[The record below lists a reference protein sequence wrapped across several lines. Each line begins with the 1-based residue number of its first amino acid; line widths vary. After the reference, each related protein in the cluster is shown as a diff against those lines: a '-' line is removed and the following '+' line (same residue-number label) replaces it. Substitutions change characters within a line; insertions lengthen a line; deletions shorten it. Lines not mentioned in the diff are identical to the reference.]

1 MREENETRP
10 VSGTSDRINRGG
22 RSIGRFL
29 QDFLY
34 PPLRRN
40 DLQSYGQTLAE
51 RSPSLTKAEK
61 ERIITRNI
69 GPAPLMV
76 AALFAGIL
84 AGGAAS
90 LLKWGIA
97 SFSRL
102 VTGFFHEGSLNWW
115 FLLLPVMGLIL
126 VGLYQRHVIHREIS
140 HGDNRLR
147 NDFILNRC
155 YLPTSTIYNPIIACI
170 LTLGFGGSA
179 GSEGPI
185 AFSGAAIGSNVGAF
199 LRISPSKVRML
210 TAIGAGAGI
219 AGIFKAPVG
228 GVLFTIEVLGI
239 ELTTAAVAALF
250 LACVAAS
257 TVAYLLSGCTS
268 DISFPDAIHISYD
281 NIPMLILFG
290 VICGIYSTY
299 YSSTMGLVG
308 TWLGRIRRPL
318 IKNITAGIAVGCLV
332 FLFPPLYGEGYGLG
346 TSLLNGKWDSLVA
359 GGILGGVA
367 SSPWVFLLGA
377 FAIMA
382 VKSFATAA
390 TNDGGGVAG
399 DFAPT
404 IMIGS
409 VAGFFYAGVLNDCFG
424 MSLPVADYVFMG
436 MAGIL
441 AGAVRAPLMAMFLVT
456 EMATTGYGQF
466 VPVAIVASL
475 SYLTVCLFRFIG
487 RKRSQGSPHGGCK
500 DPRREGPPK

>member
-40 DLQSYGQTLAE
+40 DLQSYGQSLAE

-69 GPAPLMV
+69 G
-76 AALFAGIL
+76 
-84 AGGAAS
+84 
-90 LLKWGIA
+90 KWGIA

-346 TSLLNGKWDSLVA
+346 TSLLDGKWDSLVA

-377 FAIMA
+377 FAII
-382 VKSFATAA
+382 A

-500 DPRREGPPK
+500 APHREGPPK